1 MPKKVKKAEKKEKKA
16 EKKEKKAENKAEKKV
31 KKEEKKVKKEEKK
44 EVNKDITTAINDN
57 IWTLMRSISANK
69 LSMFEKKVRK
79 ELRNIVINTNLWYLR
94 LFNMPDNVIG
104 FVVKSIH
111 FHTPGFFFVLYC
123 LLPRKLAVL
132 AIIPLFCCLMAFFY
146 FDGCFLTILE
156 YKLTSQDINI
166 IDPLIYLMRDE
177 VNPTN
182 RYIYTIGLTIVY
194 FIIVSL
200 ILWLRFKFNL

>member
-1 MPKKVKKAEKKEKKA
+1 MVIVEEKKEKK
-16 EKKEKKAENKAEKKV
+16 EKRKEEINEK
-31 KKEEKKVKKEEKK
+31 KKEEIKEEEVKKVINT
-44 EVNKDITTAINDN
+44 VINDN
-57 IWTLMRSISANK
+57 IWTLMRSVSKNK

-79 ELRNIVINTNLWYLR
+79 ELRNIVINWNLWYLR
-94 LFNMPDNVIG
+94 LFNMPDNVMG

-166 IDPLIYLMRDE
+166 IDPLIYLMKDK
-177 VNPTN
+177 VTPKN

-194 FIIVSL
+194 FLIVSV

>member
-1 MPKKVKKAEKKEKKA
+1 MTKKEKK
-16 EKKEKKAENKAEKKV
+16 EIPKKEKKEIPKK
-31 KKEEKKVKKEEKK
+31 EKK
-44 EVNKDITTAINDN
+44 EIPKEQPKDINTVINDN
-57 IWTLMRSISANK
+57 IWTLMRSVSKNK

-94 LFNMPDNVIG
+94 LFNMPDNVMG

-132 AIIPLFCCLMAFFY
+132 AIIPLFVCLMTFFY

-166 IDPLIYLMRDE
+166 IDPLIYLLRDE

-194 FIIVSL
+194 FVIVSV
-200 ILWLRFKFNL
+200 ILWLRFKFKL